1 MGTPDFAVYSLK
13 ALFTEHEILAVVTQ
27 PDKPKGRG
35 KKMLHT
41 PIKEF
46 SLQQDE
52 AIPIY
57 QPQKAREESFIEIL
71 KELEPDVIVVVAY
84 GQILPKSI
92 LDIPKYGCINVHG
105 SLLPEYRG
113 AAPMQ
118 WSLMNGDEKTGIT
131 TMYMAEG
138 MDTGDMILKRE
149 IPIEK
154 KCTFALLHDRMAETG
169 ADLLLETLTQIENGT
184 APRTPQNESEATYAP
199 RIQKEH
205 ERIDWSKSADE
216 ILNFMYGLDPTPATY
231 TMYQDTILKCF
242 QGEKLERDTNG
253 IFGEVLEVGKEGIVV
268 ACKDGAVCV
277 KEVQAQGK
285 KRMSADAYL
294 RGNPMELGVV
304 LT

>member
-13 ALFTEHEILAVVTQ
+13 ALFTQHEVLAVVTQ

-41 PIKEF
+41 PVKEF
-46 SLQQDE
+46 SLQQDDT
-52 AIPIY
+52 IPIY
-57 QPQKAREESFIEIL
+57 QPQKAREESFIQIL

-92 LDIPKYGCINVHG
+92 LDIPKYGCVNVHG

-118 WSLMNGDEKTGIT
+118 WSLMNGDQKTGIT

-138 MDTGDMILKRE
+138 MDTGDMILKQE
-149 IPIEK
+149 IVIEE
-154 KCTFALLHDRMAETG
+154 KCTFALLHDKMADIG
-169 ADLLLETLTQIENGT
+169 ASLLLETLTQIENET

-205 ERIDWSKSADE
+205 ERIDWSKTADE
-216 ILNFMYGLDPTPATY
+216 ILNFMYGLDPAPATY

-253 IFGEVLEVGKEGIVV
+253 IFGEVLEVGKAGIVV

-294 RGNPMELGVV
+294 RGKPMELGVV
-304 LT
+304 LQ